1 VDHAILESAGWLL
14 VQCVELGLR
23 HRGEGMNTARPLV
36 ITPYY
41 KEDPSLL
48 RRCMDSV
55 RAQTVAAEHFLVAD
69 GHPQDWIDSEP
80 VRHLRLDRSHGDYGN
95 TPRGVAALL
104 ATSEGYPAIMMLDAD
119 NWLEPEHVELCLR
132 VAADSPGT
140 DFVVA
145 KRNFRRPDG
154 SIMPIEEQASAS
166 FIDTNCFAFFPGS
179 YQALPVWA
187 MMPQQMSPVGDRIF
201 SVSLHQRGL
210 SGVAITNRATV
221 NYQCMWESFYRAL
234 GETPPEKVSPTIDAG
249 PLFEWWRGLNDRDR
263 EILWRL
269 TGVSLDDVKAAVA
282 TSTARLIP
290 AK

>member
-1 VDHAILESAGWLL
+1 
-14 VQCVELGLR
+14 
-23 HRGEGMNTARPLV
+23 MNTSRPIV

-41 KEDPSLL
+41 KEDPALL

-55 RAQTVAAEHFLVAD
+55 RAQTVPTEHFLVAD
-69 GHPQDWIDSEP
+69 GYPQDWIDAEP
-80 VRHLRLDRSHGDYGN
+80 VRHLRLDRAHGDYGN
-95 TPRGVAALL
+95 TPRGIAALL
-104 ATSEGYPAIMMLDAD
+104 ATAEGYPAIMMLDAD
-119 NWLEPEHVELCLR
+119 NWLEPEHVQFCLR

-154 SIMPIEEQASAS
+154 SIMPIEEQATTN

-187 MMPQQMSPVGDRIF
+187 LMPKEMSPVGDRVF
-201 SVSLHQRGL
+201 SVSLRQRGL

-234 GETPPEKVSPTIDAG
+234 GEPPPEKVSPTIDAA
-249 PLFEWWRGLNDRDR
+249 PLFEWWRSLGERDR
-263 EILWRL
+263 EIVWRL
-269 TGVSLDDVKAAVA
+269 TGVSMDEVTAAVA
-282 TSTARLIP
+282 TSTASVIQ